1 MRLKSLILWDMKFQV
16 KYGFYLLYG
25 ILTLLY
31 LLVLSAIPE
40 TWRENIAAIL
50 IFSDPAAMG
59 LFFMGAIVL
68 LEKSQKIPCAF
79 AVSPVNAGEYIAGK
93 VISLCVIALV
103 VAAVLA
109 LAAGAGCLP
118 YTLFGTAVSGV
129 IFTLLGMIIATK
141 ITSLNQFILWT
152 VPIEIVGFVPAILHL
167 FNITPAVLRYYP
179 INTCMDMVAG
189 RKVTALQLF
198 FTALLL
204 AGLLIH
210 ARKCVLKMWQSA
222 GGIKL

>member
-118 YTLFGTAVSGV
+118 YTLFDLHVAWDDHSNKDYEPESIHFMDRTNRDSG
-129 IFTLLGMIIATK
+129 ICTRNLTFIQHNPCCITLLSHQYMHGYGSRPKSYSSAAIPY
-141 ITSLNQFILWT
+141 S
-152 VPIEIVGFVPAILHL
+152 PA
-167 FNITPAVLRYYP
+167 
-179 INTCMDMVAG
+179 AG
-189 RKVTALQLF
+189 RPVNP
-198 FTALLL
+198 
-204 AGLLIH
+204 
-210 ARKCVLKMWQSA
+210 RP
-222 GGIKL
+222 